1 MLISPC
7 WNVFPCM
14 SALALPLLA
23 LMVVCLV
30 YAVTTYALPCLFA
43 LVLAQY
49 AFETGAG
56 WFGACFVFGVTAPLM
71 FGLMRGL
78 FEFVTYPT
86 ARIALSIAFVA
97 PTVVTSYFLFDR
109 LSTGHVP
116 SETWRQALCVL
127 GASMAGLVA
136 FGKLAAPERA

>member
-1 MLISPC
+1 
-7 WNVFPCM
+7 M

-23 LMVVCLV
+23 LVLVWLV
-30 YAVTTYALPCLFA
+30 YTVTTYALPCLIA
-43 LVLAQY
+43 LAAAQY
-49 AFETGAG
+49 AFGTGAG
-56 WFGACFVFGVTAPLM
+56 WFGACVIFGATALLVFGVMRWL
-71 FGLMRGL
+71 FGT
-78 FEFVTYPT
+78 FTHPAAQIV
-86 ARIALSIAFVA
+86 LSLAFVA
-97 PTVVTSYFLFDR
+97 PAILASYFLLDR